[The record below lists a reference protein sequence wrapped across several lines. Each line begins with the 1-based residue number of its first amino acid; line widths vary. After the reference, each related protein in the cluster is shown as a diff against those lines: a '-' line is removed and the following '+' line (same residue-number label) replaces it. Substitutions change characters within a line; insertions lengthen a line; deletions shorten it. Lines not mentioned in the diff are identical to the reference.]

1 MKRIYNKKTPAE
13 ISADRI
19 SNSQKLLYQQVQK
32 IKKLEKEKLI
42 DKEKY
47 NKIKQTIELLTKAS
61 GSIGYLG
68 QTHASM
74 LKTVIH
80 DRQLDELNK
89 IIEVFREI
97 LPNEIYDKYMKE
109 AKEIVLNGRKSAF
122 NK

>member
-1 MKRIYNKKTPAE
+1 MIRIYNKKTPVE

-32 IKKLEKEKLI
+32 IKALEKKKSFDI
-42 DKEKY
+42 DEY

-68 QTHASM
+68 QTYSTM

-80 DRQLDELNK
+80 DRKLDELNK
-89 IIEVFREI
+89 RIMVFKEI
-97 LPNEIYDKYMKE
+97 LPTEIFNKYWVDAEK
-109 AKEIVLNGRKSAF
+109 IVLDGRKSAF
-122 NK
+122 SE